1 MLVDRWIESAT
12 CRRSVLLTAVAAN
25 VFLAVAF
32 VCWSSVSPY
41 YHQTVVSHCPPQILP
56 ICHLFS
62 LVSTAKER
70 YSWSPLRLH
79 SLMTTHIILFLGS
92 PLRCTVMCLGLG
104 GGWWQAPYLQDM
116 QDSQSWCSCWRW
128 RDSACR
134 SSTTSVVQ
142 TRQSISDTNLCRRGE
157 AEG

>member
-1 MLVDRWIESAT
+1 MVCFAYSS
-12 CRRSVLLTAVAAN
+12 CCQCFFSCCFCLL
-25 VFLAVAF
+25 
-32 VCWSSVSPY
+32 
-41 YHQTVVSHCPPQILP
+41 VVSFTLLPSDSCLMLCSLDSSHLPPLLSCLHCQ
-56 ICHLFS
+56 
-62 LVSTAKER
+62 ER

-116 QDSQSWCSCWRW
+116 QDSQSRCSCWRW
-128 RDSACR
+128 RDSACH